1 MNLKERIDDL
11 VAKAKEIDKDEV
23 KAKKQVKENKKEN
36 KLEELKAKLQKEIKA
51 EEFEKAAITRDE
63 IKKLEKEGNK

>member
-1 MNLKERIDDL
+1 MM
-11 VAKAKEIDKDEV
+11 
-23 KAKKQVKENKKEN
+23 KKEN